1 MPGGVLMKIIALIP
15 ARGGSK
21 RLPGKN
27 IKLLDHHPLIA
38 YTIQAAKDSGI
49 FKEIYCSSESEA
61 IGKIA
66 EYYGAKW
73 IKRPEEYS
81 QDLSPDID
89 WINHALCEIDNC
101 VVIEREGQ
109 FYIRGRN
116 LSAFAIL
123 RPTSPFRTG
132 ETIKRAF
139 LEWDKHHCMKA
150 IEPVKQHPHKMWRI
164 NGIMMPY
171 ADAHKAKHL
180 LPTQLLENVYIQNA
194 SLEIRQI
201 KIKNGN
207 DAFYQPFFTKDLEG
221 YDIND
226 EKDWV
231 YAEWLIEN
239 DKVKLPEINIHRW
252 F

>member
-1 MPGGVLMKIIALIP
+1 MKIVALIP
-15 ARGGSK
+15 ARGGSR

-27 IKLLDHHPLIA
+27 IKPLSGHPLIA
-38 YTIQAAKDSGI
+38 YTIQATKDSGI
-49 FKEIYCSSESEA
+49 FDGIYCSTESEE

-89 WINHALCEIDNC
+89 WINHTLREIGNC
-101 VVIEREGQ
+101 VIIKKEDR
-109 FYIRGRN
+109 FYIEKIA
-116 LSAFAIL
+116 AFAIL

-132 ETIKRAF
+132 ETINRAF
-139 LEWDKHHCMKA
+139 AEYWWGYWMKA
-150 IEPVKQHPHKMWRI
+150 VEPVKQHPSKMWNAK
-164 NGIMMPY
+164 NGTMWPMIDIDYHGWNMRHSLPIQ
-171 ADAHKAKHL
+171 KLPPHL
-180 LPTQLLENVYIQNA
+180 IQNG
-194 SLEIRQI
+194 SLEIRPCDKLEPQ
-201 KIKNGN
+201 K
-207 DAFYQPFFTKDLEG
+207 YQPFFTKDFEG